1 MSLKINPSLSIELAE
16 DVGNNTFLLHGH
28 NNLDSIIPYSE
39 DMHEGLF
46 SKHYEDGDDIL
57 YHATL
62 ICEGRNQIQEVGLG
76 IFKIDDDK
84 YYIERVR
91 PFFYIDEDNAI
102 TTGDDLLSFFAD
114 LKSNEHILISSYIP
128 QTIQEVLYYPN
139 TVVSC
144 HRPHVMQ
151 AVTLNKFSLLGRL
164 DDDIDSLDISSIFT
178 PQNVLSVVT
187 KWTKMLK
194 LMCSIFDVKKLR
206 TPQIDFKPSK
216 SPSTKKEGSVYY
228 DQQDKVL
235 KYYNG
240 TEWVTLT

>member
-16 DVGNNTFLLHGH
+16 DVGNNIFLLHGH
-28 NNLDSIIPYSE
+28 KNLDGIIPYFE

-62 ICEGRNQIQEVGLG
+62 ICEGRNHLQEVGLG
-76 IFKIDDDK
+76 IFKIDDDRS
-84 YYIERVR
+84 YIERVR
-91 PFFYIDEDNAI
+91 PFFYIDEDNEM
-102 TTGDDLLSFFAD
+102 TTGDDLLNFFSD
-114 LKSNEHILISSYIP
+114 LKASDTVIISSYIP
-128 QTIQEVLYYPN
+128 QSIQEVLCHPN
-139 TVVSC
+139 TIISC
-144 HRPHVMQ
+144 HQPHIMHP
-151 AVTLNKFSLLGRL
+151 VTLNKFSLLGRL

-178 PQNVLSVVT
+178 PHNVLSVLT

-194 LMCSIFDVKKLR
+194 MMCSIFDVKKLR

-228 DQQDKVL
+228 DKQDKVL

-240 TEWVTLT
+240 TEWVTLS

>member
-1 MSLKINPSLSIELAE
+1 
-16 DVGNNTFLLHGH
+16 
-28 NNLDSIIPYSE
+28 
-39 DMHEGLF
+39 
-46 SKHYEDGDDIL
+46 
-57 YHATL
+57 
-62 ICEGRNQIQEVGLG
+62 
-76 IFKIDDDK
+76 
-84 YYIERVR
+84 
-91 PFFYIDEDNAI
+91 
-102 TTGDDLLSFFAD
+102 
-114 LKSNEHILISSYIP
+114 
-128 QTIQEVLYYPN
+128 
-139 TVVSC
+139 
-144 HRPHVMQ
+144 MQ